1 MSAYKYIFQPYSSN
15 SKQTCP
21 NCGKPKVFTRYID
34 VETNEVLA
42 PNVGKC
48 DREDKCGYHY
58 PPKQYFADSGDTTPT
73 TPVYHPPKKT
83 QTPPTYINPAIVE
96 GSFKYFSNN
105 HFVSYLNTLF
115 GVETTNTILKTY
127 PIGTSKHWQG
137 ATVFWQVD
145 SLGKVR
151 TGKIMLYNPTTGKRV
166 KEPHNCITWA
176 HSVLKQPDFTL
187 KQCLFGEH
195 LITQYPNKP
204 IAIVESEKTAIIA
217 NVYMPNYNWLATGGA
232 QNLTKE
238 MCIPLRGKKIV
249 LFPDVNQHH
258 KWKQTAAGILL
269 PQTQISVSDYLEKNA
284 TPRMREQGADLA
296 DILIKPDPVAGWAL
310 TDYNY
315 PVMWDLNKN
324 IRLTKFC
331 FNLRQGLNF

>member
-1 MSAYKYIFQPYSSN
+1 MPTHKYIFQQYSSN

-42 PNVGKC
+42 PKVGKC

-58 PPKQYFADSGDTTPT
+58 PPKQYFADNGYTQHSL
-73 TPVYHPPKKT
+73 PKAYYKAVAT
-83 QTPPTYINPAIVE
+83 KQIPPTYINPAIVE
-96 GSFKYFSNN
+96 GSFKHYQNN
-105 HFVSYLNTLF
+105 HFVGYLNTLF
-115 GVETTNTILKTY
+115 GFEITNTLLKTY
-127 PIGTSKHWQG
+127 PVGTSKYWQG

-145 SLGKVR
+145 AQGNTR

-166 KEPHNCITWA
+166 KEPHNCITWT
-176 HSVLKQPDFTL
+176 HSVLKQPDFNL

-195 LITQYPNKP
+195 LITTCPDKP

-217 NVYMPNYNWLATGGA
+217 SVYMPEFNWLATGGA
-232 QNLTKE
+232 QNLNKE
-238 MCIPLRGKKIV
+238 MFSPLQGKKIV
-249 LFPDVNQHH
+249 LFPDVNQYH
-258 KWKQTAAGILL
+258 KWKQKATGILL

-284 TPRMREQGADLA
+284 TPQMRQHGADLA

-310 TDYNY
+310 TDDGY
-315 PVMWDLNKN
+315 PMMWD
-324 IRLTKFC
+324 
-331 FNLRQGLNF
+331 